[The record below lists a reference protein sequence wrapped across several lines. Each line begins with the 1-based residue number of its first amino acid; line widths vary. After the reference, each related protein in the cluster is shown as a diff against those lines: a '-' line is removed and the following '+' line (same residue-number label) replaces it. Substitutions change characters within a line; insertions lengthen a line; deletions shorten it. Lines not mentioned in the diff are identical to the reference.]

1 MRILSARIA
10 LPLAVAFISMAS
22 IPAVQAD
29 PSIARPTSHPS
40 FTPRS
45 LTDSARPNDFMYE
58 EPEAPFWSL
67 SGKPEVK
74 SSAVVVFDQY
84 DGAELYARNAD
95 RAMPIASIT
104 KLMTALVVREAD
116 LPLDDVIT
124 ITGDDRDTERGTTS
138 RLLIGTQLTRGD
150 LLHLALMSS
159 ENRAAH
165 ALGRTY
171 PGGMPAFV
179 KAMNAKAKELGMDSA
194 YFVEPT
200 GLSAK
205 NVASAA
211 DLVKLVLAASEDPL
225 IAELSTSPIHTVM
238 VGRQLLEFRNSNA
251 LVDKEDWHIALQKT
265 GYTSDAGR
273 CLVMTTYVEDRPI
286 VMVLLNSIGKYTRLA
301 DARRVRTWMESENG
315 SSRFASASA
324 PAHLTTSVSPPGK
337 GTSGAA
343 LNR

>member
-10 LPLAVAFISMAS
+10 LPLAAAFISMAS
-22 IPAVQAD
+22 IQALQAD
-29 PSIARPTSHPS
+29 PSVARSTSHPS
-40 FTPRS
+40 FAPRS
-45 LTDSARPNDFMYE
+45 LTDAARPSDLMFE
-58 EPEAPFWSL
+58 APEAPFWSL

-84 DGAELYARNAD
+84 DGAELYSRNAD

-205 NVASAA
+205 NVASAS

-225 IAELSTSPIHTVM
+225 IAELSTSSSHTVT

-273 CLVMTTYVEDRPI
+273 CLVMATYVEDRPI
-286 VMVLLNSIGKYTRLA
+286 VMVLLNSVGKYTRLA
-301 DARRVRTWMESENG
+301 DARRVRAWMESTND
-315 SSRFASASA
+315 SSRFASA
-324 PAHLTTSVSPPGK
+324 HLTSSVLPAANRS
-337 GTSGAA
+337 SGAA
-343 LNR
+343 LNE